1 MEFCFLQMLKIIV
14 IVTIIIANLSK
25 HFVLSASVLSSDYP
39 KPIFQWVFV
48 FFFFSLSWSS
58 ASFSCWC
65 LVKLP
70 ISVYYCRHCVPHVW
84 LCAVFQSL
92 GLDHHSC
99 HPAQATQQ
107 LLDDLKM
114 KSFSPVTNPWSHTIT
129 FPSITL

>member
-1 MEFCFLQMLKIIV
+1 MEFCFLQMLKTIV
-14 IVTIIIANLSK
+14 IVIVIIITANLSK

-39 KPIFQWVFV
+39 KSIFQR
-48 FFFFSLSWSS
+48 FFLSFFLLE
-58 ASFSCWC
+58 FSILFCWC

-114 KSFSPVTNPWSHTIT
+114 KGFSPVTNPWSHTIT